1 MYISKLFPWL
11 KSHCSRLTASLLP
24 AVMHVPA
31 PTRPLHMAR
40 CALCPNYPRVP
51 IADMAMEVW
60 IRRPNA
66 RAEFYSHVCRSCVKL
81 EWREFAREYADF
93 AAASNYACT
102 AAACEVCSDN
112 IILQIKRR
120 DLWILDDTEVFMWKL
135 PRSRP

>member
-11 KSHCSRLTASLLP
+11 KSYCARLTASLLP

-40 CALCPNYPRVP
+40 CALCPNYPRVL

-81 EWREFAREYADF
+81 EWREFAREYSDF
-93 AAASNYACT
+93 AAASNYVCT
-102 AAACEVCSDN
+102 AAACEVCADI